1 MADQDLLAEAEKALE
16 EARKAK
22 AELRRRIEATRCAG
36 AKVLIALEELEGIRE
51 CADAE
56 NAN

>member
-1 MADQDLLAEAEKALE
+1 MADQDLL
-16 EARKAK
+16 AK